1 MLFIILFHYIRDV
14 SVVACCFHVDP
25 VRPQEVTGRNKLA
38 RNLKAPG
45 LRMTFQLILSFYKFC
60 TSFCHCEEMAPFTSH
75 DHSEQ
80 YINLNLFITYIAS
93 VTIMIF
99 SHSYI
104 LIIFYLKG
112 ICRLSSLALLS
123 FSSLSQPEVA
133 DVVVSGLR
141 HQGAASCCCLPSS
154 INYY

>member
-1 MLFIILFHYIRDV
+1 
-14 SVVACCFHVDP
+14 
-25 VRPQEVTGRNKLA
+25 
-38 RNLKAPG
+38 
-45 LRMTFQLILSFYKFC
+45 
-60 TSFCHCEEMAPFTSH
+60 MAPFTSH

-104 LIIFYLKG
+104 LILFYLEG

-133 DVVVSGLR
+133 EVAVSGFR
-141 HQGAASCCCLPSS
+141 HQGQRPAAA
-154 INYY
+154 